1 MYSYLLSL
9 ITLFSAP
16 QQTTQVNNT
25 VGIYGSCR
33 DNTTKDFLK
42 NSAVYAGFKTGKQL
56 LGQCDATGKWDFR
69 IPDSTQYLSFE
80 VKGYH
85 TVTYPIHFVGKV
97 SSAAKF
103 PLFVEMSEKDSLP
116 LAVPTLHMYRFEVID
131 SLDLEHRLDIVN
143 TTRYGMFY
151 TNKNYYKRSSV
162 ITLPY
167 VEGKYVY
174 RAFTKTEKVVL
185 KREITILP
193 GVNFLEMTIQDN
205 EVKDAVVE
213 LDESRVKSLKT
224 RSLYFKQSSHDLMEQ
239 TQMALDSVARF
250 LTNEKDRKAL
260 ITGYTDGV
268 GERSKNMILS
278 EYRAKR
284 VKSYL
289 LEKGVSPQQLEIEWK
304 SSSETA
310 TSSDSEEVKSKN
322 RRVKITFL

>member
-9 ITLFSAP
+9 IALFSEP

-42 NSAVYAGFKTGKQL
+42 NSAVYAGFKTVKQL

-116 LAVPTLHMYRFEVID
+116 LAVPTLHMYRFEVVD
-131 SLDLEHRLDIVN
+131 SLDLEHRLYIVN

-151 TNKNYYKRSSV
+151 TNKNDYKRFPV
-162 ITLPY
+162 VPLPY
-167 VEGKYVY
+167 EEGKYVY
-174 RAFTKTEKVVL
+174 RAFTKTGKVVL
-185 KREITILP
+185 KRELTILP

-289 LEKGVSPQQLEIEWK
+289 LENGVAPQQLEIEWTG
-304 SSSETA
+304 SS
-310 TSSDSEEVKSKN
+310 
-322 RRVKITFL
+322 